1 MKASQLNEWV
11 ERGLLNVKLLDRTL
25 AYFQNQSSFLQYI
38 KTFKR
43 PVPRIESPGFP
54 GTQWNEFYWKDQTV
68 MLLMQE
74 PDFPDGKNPEFCAQL
89 FVEEPGKWKLKMEQ
103 FRRWLDRGKNDP
115 LPEYYG
121 TGKNCT
127 ECGVFLWDTKSYVKH
142 MRRNHGFKV
151 KDGKLVGISQDVLK
165 RDRIEEQRELERRS
179 MGDGVSR
186 NRPVEAS
193 PEQDPFDALI
203 QSSSRG
209 PSTSA
214 LKSEEHMD
222 KYLLSDDSELDEDT
236 EDSTN
241 DVKDIRRGKSV
252 KESKSQPVSKHTKT
266 HVINMP
272 ADTKAS
278 KKTYDID
285 GTQSSVNIVLQ
296 KPEQDVSREDS
307 SSSANKIETSSSLEP
322 PAKRASSARN
332 RQPDEDTIVSCPECG
347 HQCPHSKIINHLKK
361 CTRKMAPSKKKA
373 PKSKAKEA
381 ETEELEKILDDN
393 PPEQVPEVT
402 EPSKPEPKKP
412 KESKTAAIVKQIFM
426 RKFAMQQD
434 DSGLSEEDDIP
445 RVAAEKVISPPPI
458 KIKLQRK
465 ELSRESFEVS
475 GDGSL
480 NISKT
485 DDSFDRLEPLVKEK
499 PEKEVYDFDSNL
511 AVEEKRPKYR
521 KANAKPSYQEDWDS
535 SDFSLSSFRDATD
548 KEDKLREE
556 KIREEKAKEAKL
568 KAEIEKLKAVKLQEI
583 MRKEDLLKERLKAD
597 KLKEIMLKEEK
608 MREDKEKERL
618 CLEKEKADEAN
629 RQEEQKRIKDQE
641 RREEEKRR
649 REEVKKRREE
659 ERKLRE
665 EEAKAEA
672 EKRKEEERMR
682 EQEEEKRKQ
691 EERRKA
697 EEERKKS
704 EEKRRKA
711 EEREERLKMEEKKK
725 QEEEKKRQAAEE
737 EEKQRIE
744 EEKQRI
750 EEEKRKEEEKKRE
763 EERQAEEEK
772 SREEDDKSE
781 DEFSLLALTKP
792 HKRFQYSDYRSG
804 KYQEK
809 EQKKEEEKKRK
820 EDEER
825 KKAEVESK
833 RQDEQDKKKAE
844 DSFAKLEHLIH
855 PSPSLITEP
864 RAPMLTKA
872 AKKDIPSM
880 IADDFA
886 QEIFQACILT
896 NKINQNFMIFSLGC
910 KTIFETR
917 EDDSMPTMWSGICS
931 G

>member
-165 RDRIEEQRELERRS
+165 RDRMEEQRELERRG
-179 MGDGVSR
+179 MGDRVSG
-186 NRPVEAS
+186 NRPVDAS

-203 QSSSRG
+203 QSSSSRG
-209 PSTSA
+209 PSTSG
-214 LKSEEHMD
+214 LKSEEHID

-236 EDSTN
+236 EDSAN

-266 HVINMP
+266 HPINMP

-285 GTQSSVNIVLQ
+285 ETQSVVKKL
-296 KPEQDVSREDS
+296 EQDVSREDDPSSDSKIEAS
-307 SSSANKIETSSSLEP
+307 SSSEP

-361 CTRKMAPSKKKA
+361 CTRKMAPGKKKM

-381 ETEELEKILDDN
+381 ETEELEKIEDED
-393 PPEQVPEVT
+393 PPEQVPEVI

-445 RVAAEKVISPPPI
+445 RVAEKVISPPPI

-480 NISKT
+480 NTSKT
-485 DDSFDRLEPLVKEK
+485 DDSFDRLEPLVKERT
-499 PEKEVYDFDSNL
+499 EKEVYDFDSNL
-511 AVEEKRPKYR
+511 AIEEKRPKYR
-521 KANAKPSYQEDWDS
+521 KASTKPSYQEDWDS

-568 KAEIEKLKAVKLQEI
+568 KAEIEKLKAVKLQDI
-583 MRKEDLLKERLKAD
+583 MRKEDMLKERLKAD
-597 KLKEIMLKEEK
+597 KLKEIMLKEDK
-608 MREDKEKERL
+608 MREDKEKDRL
-618 CLEKEKADEAN
+618 SLEKEKADEAN
-629 RQEEQKRIKDQE
+629 RKEEQKRIKDQE

-665 EEAKAEA
+665 EEAKASA
-672 EKRKEEERMR
+672 AAAAVVVVVAAVAAMR
-682 EQEEEKRKQ
+682 HPPHLQATVPHPLPVQARQ
-691 EERRKA
+691 W
-697 EEERKKS
+697 
-704 EEKRRKA
+704 
-711 EEREERLKMEEKKK
+711 RL
-725 QEEEKKRQAAEE
+725 
-737 EEKQRIE
+737 
-744 EEKQRI
+744 
-750 EEEKRKEEEKKRE
+750 
-763 EERQAEEEK
+763 
-772 SREEDDKSE
+772 
-781 DEFSLLALTKP
+781 
-792 HKRFQYSDYRSG
+792 
-804 KYQEK
+804 
-809 EQKKEEEKKRK
+809 
-820 EDEER
+820 
-825 KKAEVESK
+825 
-833 RQDEQDKKKAE
+833 
-844 DSFAKLEHLIH
+844 
-855 PSPSLITEP
+855 
-864 RAPMLTKA
+864 
-872 AKKDIPSM
+872 
-880 IADDFA
+880 
-886 QEIFQACILT
+886 
-896 NKINQNFMIFSLGC
+896 
-910 KTIFETR
+910 
-917 EDDSMPTMWSGICS
+917 
-931 G
+931 